1 MILDDLRNNDYYL
14 GVVLYRISEGIM
26 GKGML
31 FVQRNLDFLLTRIV
45 IPKNFLM
52 AAACLISRNSG

>member
-1 MILDDLRNNDYYL
+1 MKSGRNIGLSYFRIL
-14 GVVLYRISEGIM
+14 EGDM
-26 GKGML
+26 GKGMSI
-31 FVQRNLDFLLTRIV
+31 VQHNLDFLLTRIV

>member
-1 MILDDLRNNDYYL
+1 MERKNKGWGFDA
-14 GVVLYRISEGIM
+14 IM

-31 FVQRNLDFLLTRIV
+31 IVQRNLDFLLTRIV

>member
-1 MILDDLRNNDYYL
+1 
-14 GVVLYRISEGIM
+14 M

-31 FVQRNLDFLLTRIV
+31 YIQLYLDFLLTRIV